1 MKKSILALALASA
14 SCLLITGCNSDSD
27 SDDNVSSS
35 ATGDTIILTADGSI
49 ASVNRDTP
57 DQIVSSKKISMLQAN
72 DQLVGIDYRPKDEK
86 LYAVGLQGNL
96 YTVDPSTGA
105 ATFLRKLT

>member
-1 MKKSILALALASA
+1 
-14 SCLLITGCNSDSD
+14 
-27 SDDNVSSS
+27 
-35 ATGDTIILTADGSI
+35 
-49 ASVNRDTP
+49 
-57 DQIVSSKKISMLQAN
+57 MLQAN

-105 ATFLRKLT
+105 ATFLRKLTADPTDTTDGNALLLKLMAMQN